1 MMTGILNTWLQRLVA
16 DRRGNVA
23 MLFSLLLVP
32 ITVLAGGA
40 VDLNQALNARTRLSS
55 ALDAA
60 ALAVGV
66 RTSISEADAAGL
78 AADFI
83 NANYPDRELGAI
95 QNVTVD
101 LDDNTDRVI
110 VRAESRV
117 DTIILGLIGLDYI
130 TVHWESEVQRA
141 RSSLELVM
149 VLDNTGSMGGSKI
162 ASLRDAGLLLTDIL
176 FDGADAD
183 RLKIGLVPFSATVN
197 VGTGFARDWWLDPE
211 ARSPLHSENFN
222 PSANRWELY
231 DTLRN
236 RSWTGCVEARSIPH
250 DVEDTTPD
258 TSDPDTLFV
267 PYFAPDES
275 NYASNSGYSNSYLND
290 GIGGYDERARMRN
303 TPKYTDAWIN
313 SSSRGPQ
320 RGCTARP
327 ITPLTDHRRTIDD
340 AIGDMIASGTTN
352 IPIGVS
358 WGVRVLSPGMPFTE
372 GVSFEE
378 DDTIKA
384 MVVLTDGENYL
395 NGRNNANYSDYSGY
409 GYVRDGRLGVISTSD
424 STIRNALN
432 DRTAAAC
439 DYAKSLGIRVYTITF
454 QVSSSRTRDLMR
466 DCASHPTL
474 YYDSP
479 SDAALRSAFEMIA
492 GDLTNLRLSR

>member
-1 MMTGILNTWLQRLVA
+1 MWRFGLIWLQRWGA
-16 DRRGNVA
+16 DQRGNVA

-32 ITVLAGGA
+32 ICVLAGGA
-40 VDLNQALNARTRLSS
+40 VDVNQALNARTRLSS

-66 RTSISEADAAGL
+66 RISISEADAAGL
-78 AADFI
+78 AEDFI
-83 NANYPDRELGAI
+83 NANYPADELGAI
-95 QNVTVD
+95 QNVTVN
-101 LDDNTDRVI
+101 LDETNDRVT

-117 DTIILGLIGLDYI
+117 ETIILGLVGIEHI

-197 VGTGFARDWWLDPE
+197 VGTGHARDWWLDPD
-211 ARSPLHSENFN
+211 ARSPLHAENFD
-222 PSANRWELY
+222 PVANRWDLY
-231 DTLRN
+231 DTIRN
-236 RSWTGCVEARSIPH
+236 RNWTGCVEARAIPH
-250 DVEDTTPD
+250 DIEDTTPD
-258 TSDPDTLFV
+258 PSDPDTLFV

-275 NYASNSGYSNSYLND
+275 NYANNAGYANSYLND
-290 GIGGYDERARMRN
+290 GMGGYDERARMRN
-303 TPKYTDAWIN
+303 TPKYTHAWIN
-313 SSSRGPQ
+313 SNSRGPQ
-320 RGCTARP
+320 WGCTARP
-327 ITPLTDHRRTIDD
+327 ITPLTNHRRTIDN
-340 AIGDMIASGTTN
+340 AIEDMIASGTTN

-372 GVSFEE
+372 GVGFEE

-395 NGRNNANYSDYSGY
+395 NGRNNPNYSDYSGY
-409 GYVRDGRLGVISTSD
+409 GYVRDGRLGVTSTSD
-424 STIRNALN
+424 YTIRNALN
-432 DRTAAAC
+432 ARTAAAC
-439 DYAKSLGIRVYTITF
+439 EYAKSLGIRVYTITF
-454 QVSSSRTRDLMR
+454 QVSSSTTRDMMR
-466 DCASHPTL
+466 DCATHPTL

>member
-1 MMTGILNTWLQRLVA
+1 MLRHFFRRLG
-16 DRRGNVA
+16 DFPRNRRGNIA
-23 MLFSLLLVP
+23 ILFSLLLVP
-32 ITVLAGGA
+32 ITVLSGGA
-40 VDLNQALNARTRLSS
+40 VDINQALNARARLSR

-66 RTSISEADAAGL
+66 RTSISENEATAL
-78 AADFI
+78 ALDFVD
-83 NANYPDRELGAI
+83 ANYPDREIGAI
-95 QNVTVD
+95 QNLTVH
-101 LDDNTDRVI
+101 LDQDNDRVT

-117 DTIILGLIGLDYI
+117 ETIILGLIGIEHI

-162 ASLRDAGLLLTDIL
+162 SSLRSAGLLLTDIL

-197 VGTGFARDWWLDPE
+197 VGTQYDRAWWLDPD
-211 ARSPLHSENFN
+211 AQSPLHSENFD
-222 PSANRWELY
+222 PSANRWDLY
-231 DTLRN
+231 DSIQN
-236 RSWTGCVEARSIPH
+236 RAWEGCVEARAIPH
-250 DVEDTTPD
+250 DVEDTLPT
-258 TSDPDTLFV
+258 TSDPQTLFL

-275 NYASNSGYSNSYLND
+275 NYANNASYSNSYLND
-290 GIGGYDERARMRN
+290 GMGGSNERARMRN
-303 TPKYTDAWIN
+303 TPKYTNASIN

-320 RGCTARP
+320 WGCTARP
-327 ITPLTDHRRTIDD
+327 ITPLTNQRSTIDD
-340 AIGDMIASGTTN
+340 AIEDMIANGTTN

-372 GVSFEE
+372 GVGFDE

-395 NGRNNANYSDYSGY
+395 DGRNNPNYSNYSGY
-409 GYVRDGRLGVISTSD
+409 GFMRDGRLGIQSRSD
-424 STIRNALN
+424 NTIRNALD
-432 DRTAAAC
+432 DRTEAAC
-439 DYAKSLGIRVYTITF
+439 EYAKSLGIRVYTITF
-454 QVSSSRTRDLMR
+454 QVSSSSTRDMMR
-466 DCASHPTL
+466 DCATHPSL

-479 SDAALRSAFEMIA
+479 SDTALRSAFEMIA